1 MDKLEEVKKLKK
13 LLDDGI
19 IDEDDF
25 KRKKAEILGTA
36 KETKVEVVE
45 EKEDNKT
52 TKAKSKSLDDYEKEL
67 LAQSEKEEASNEKSS
82 TKANDDFYQQ
92 EKLKARAKLDAE
104 EEIRN
109 KRKAE
114 TKAAVDK
121 GVNSTKQVFKWILA
135 VALWIFGIA
144 SVCTAFESG
153 WVYIPMGLIMILQG
167 CMACPKITEKTQKF
181 EAYTMHKTIIVII
194 TVVVWVV
201 LACAFPTNNSDE
213 NNNNNNSSNT
223 SNVTETNK

>member
-1 MDKLEEVKKLKK
+1 MDKLEEVKKLKQ

-19 IDEDDF
+19 IDEEDF
-25 KRKKAEILGTA
+25 KKKKAQILGISS
-36 KETKVEVVE
+36 
-45 EKEDNKT
+45 NKT
-52 TKAKSKSLDDYEKEL
+52 EVAEENLEEIEEVKSTKTKSKSLDDYEKEL
-67 LAQSEKEEASNEKSS
+67 LAQSEKEEQSNEKSV
-82 TKANDDFYQQ
+82 TKANDDYYQQ

-121 GVNSTKQVFKWILA
+121 GVDKTKKIFKWILA

-153 WVYIPMGLIMILQG
+153 LVYIPMGLIMILQG
-167 CMACPKITEKTQKF
+167 CMACPKITEKTQRF

-194 TVVVWVV
+194 TIVVWVV
-201 LACAFPTNNSDE
+201 LACAFPSNNSDE
-213 NNNNNNSSNT
+213 PNNNANNNVQQNESD
-223 SNVTETNK
+223 

>member
-1 MDKLEEVKKLKK
+1 MDKLDEVKKLKK

-19 IDEDDF
+19 IDEEDF
-25 KRKKAEILGTA
+25 KKKKAQILGISSS
-36 KETKVEVVE
+36 KDEKVEEEVDETVE
-45 EKEDNKT
+45 VKSIKT
-52 TKAKSKSLDDYEKEL
+52 KTLDDYEKEL
-67 LAQSEKEEASNEKSS
+67 LAQSEKEEKSNEKSS

-92 EKLKARAKLDAE
+92 EKIKARAKLDAE

-114 TKAAVDK
+114 TKATVDK
-121 GVNSTKQVFKWILA
+121 GIDKTKKVFKWILA

-153 WVYIPMGLIMILQG
+153 LVYIPMGLIMIIQG

-181 EAYTMHKTIIVII
+181 EAYTMHKTIIIII
-194 TVVVWVV
+194 TVVVWIV

-213 NNNNNNSSNT
+213 TNNNTHNSNNNIQQN
-223 SNVTETNK
+223 NN